1 MKYKTTAKA
10 LREDACNLRSAGY
23 CELQYLLTNHNP
35 IAYTSG
41 VYGWNFDV
49 YEVYGLTICTGY
61 RGMPG
66 ERLEGIAEAE
76 EKASEILSWEN
87 KDMTYDEKRE
97 AVENLLHDFC
107 KANGGY

>member
-1 MKYKTTAKA
+1 MKYRTTIKM
-10 LREDACNLRSAGY
+10 LREYACNLRRAGY
-23 CELQYLLTNHNP
+23 CDLCHLLQEHEPN
-35 IAYTSG
+35 AYIYG

-66 ERLEGIAEAE
+66 KQLKGIAEAE
-76 EKASEILSWEN
+76 AEAQKIWSLEDKEMTFEK
-87 KDMTYDEKRE
+87 KKK
-97 AVENLLHDFC
+97 AVEALLHEIC

>member
-10 LREDACNLRSAGY
+10 IREESANLRSAGY
-23 CELQYLLTNHNP
+23 CDLHHLLINHNP
-35 IAYTSG
+35 IAYTCG

-49 YEVYGLTICTGY
+49 YEVYGVTICTGY

-66 ERLEGIAEAE
+66 KRLDGIAEAE
-76 EKASEILSWEN
+76 EKASKLLSWEN
-87 KDMTYDEKRE
+87 KGITYEEKRE
-97 AVENLLHDFC
+97 AVENLLYEFC